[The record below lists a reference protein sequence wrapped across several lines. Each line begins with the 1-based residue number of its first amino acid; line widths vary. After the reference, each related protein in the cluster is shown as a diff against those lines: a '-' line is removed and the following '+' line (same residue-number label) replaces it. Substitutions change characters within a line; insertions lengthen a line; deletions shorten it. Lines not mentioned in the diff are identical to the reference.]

1 MTGGRPSAVQ
11 TFAVLVFLGI
21 AGAMALG
28 AYAVYRVWERGA
40 LDEAPGLGRAEAI
53 VVLGAAQYDGRPSPV
68 FRARLDHAI
77 ALWRAGRAPRLI
89 MTGGRQPSDRTT
101 EAATGAA
108 YAMAEGVP
116 QDALLMEDRGRSTL
130 ESLEAVA
137 EILEEM
143 GGGPTIFVSDRSHML
158 RVIRI
163 AKDLGVDAYGSPVA
177 DSPVDAT
184 LARRIGATIHE
195 LGALAWYG
203 LGGRG
208 PAELR
213 GAVEA
218 DP

>member
-1 MTGGRPSAVQ
+1 VRTL
-11 TFAVLVFLGI
+11 AVLVCLGI
-21 AGAMALG
+21 AGAIALG
-28 AYAVYRVWERGA
+28 AYAVYRVWERGS

-77 ALWRAGRAPRLI
+77 DLWRAGRAPRLI
-89 MTGGRQPSDRTT
+89 MTGGRQPGDRTT

-108 YAMAEGVP
+108 YAMAAGVP
-116 QDALLMEDRGRSTL
+116 EEAILKEDRGRSTL
-130 ESLEAVA
+130 ESLEAVSQ
-137 EILEEM
+137 ILEKM
-143 GGGPTIFVSDRSHML
+143 GGGPAIFVSDRSHML

-163 AKDLGVDAYGSPVA
+163 AKDLGVDAHGSPVT
-177 DSPVDAT
+177 DSPMDAT
-184 LARRIGATIHE
+184 LARRIAATIHE

-208 PAELR
+208 QAELQ
-213 GAVEA
+213 GVVEG